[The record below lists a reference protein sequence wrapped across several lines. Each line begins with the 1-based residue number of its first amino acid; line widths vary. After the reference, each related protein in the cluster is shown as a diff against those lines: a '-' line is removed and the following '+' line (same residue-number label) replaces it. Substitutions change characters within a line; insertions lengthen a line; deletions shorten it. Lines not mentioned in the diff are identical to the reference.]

1 MPARTSFS
9 RLTLQ
14 LILTLVLA
22 AVLTTTT
29 LVLLFVPVYPAS
41 ASNLPS
47 IHAARQADYRPDNN
61 LPVFAPL
68 NPRAIDLSL
77 P

>member
-1 MPARTSFS
+1 MPVQTSFS

-22 AVLTTTT
+22 AVFTTTT
-29 LVLLFVPVYPAS
+29 LVLLFTPVHPAS
-41 ASNLPS
+41 ASNLPA
-47 IHAARQADYRPDNN
+47 IHASRQADYRPDHIP
-61 LPVFAPL
+61 PVFAPL
-68 NPRAIDLSL
+68 NPRAIDLTL

>member
-1 MPARTSFS
+1 MPAQTSFS

-29 LVLLFVPVYPAS
+29 LVLLFAPAYPAS
-41 ASNLPS
+41 ASNLPA
-47 IHAARQADYRPDNN
+47 IHAARQADYRPDQFP
-61 LPVFAPL
+61 PVFAPL
-68 NPRAIDLSL
+68 DPRAIDLTL

>member
-1 MPARTSFS
+1 MHVHTSFS

-29 LVLLFVPVYPAS
+29 LVLLFAPAYPAS
-41 ASNLPS
+41 ASNLPA
-47 IHAARQADYRPDNN
+47 IHAARQADYRPDHIP
-61 LPVFAPL
+61 PVFAPL
-68 NPRAIDLSL
+68 DPRTIDLTL